1 MYNQEVFSSHIHVF
15 YVGESEAQKVM
26 HTTIQYSMDLLSV
39 YMECKNA
46 EDKGIQQQRN
56 EKQGMIELKGRNKG
70 ICINHKIQ
78 ISQNINS
85 KIFQLS
91 LHLSYNSI

>member
-56 EKQGMIELKGRNKG
+56 AKQGMIELKGRNKG
-70 ICINHKIQ
+70 ICINHKIHMSL
-78 ISQNINS
+78 IVNS
-85 KIFQLS
+85 KIVE
-91 LHLSYNSI
+91 